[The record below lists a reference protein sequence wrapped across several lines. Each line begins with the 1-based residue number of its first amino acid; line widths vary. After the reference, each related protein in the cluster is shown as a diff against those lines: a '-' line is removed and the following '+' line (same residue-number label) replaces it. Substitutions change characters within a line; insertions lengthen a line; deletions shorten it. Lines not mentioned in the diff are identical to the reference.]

1 MTLLRSYVSGA
12 WTEPTDEG
20 RPVLDAVT
28 GEEVARVSSAGIDV
42 AAALDYGR
50 ATGGPALRE
59 LTFHQRAALLK
70 SLGQMLRE
78 HRPELYAL
86 SARTG
91 ATLGDAK
98 FDVDGG
104 IGVLLSY
111 ASKAK
116 RELPNDV
123 VLAEGAVEPLGR
135 GGAFVGQH
143 ILTSRRGVAVQI
155 NAFNFPVW
163 GPLEKFAP
171 AFIAGVPTL
180 VKPATQTAYLTARLV
195 ELMIETGLLPPGSL
209 QLVCGSASGLL
220 DHAGE
225 QDLVSFTGSAATA
238 QHLRA
243 HPAVVSRSV
252 RFNAEADSLNCSIL
266 GPDAHPGTPEF
277 DLYVGQLVTEMT
289 VKAGQKC
296 TAIRRAFVPA
306 ALAGQVAEAVCD
318 RLAAV
323 VVGNPAEDDV
333 RMGALASLEQRE
345 EVRRSVKALLTA
357 GRLIFGDPDRVEVV
371 GASAERGA
379 FIAPLLL
386 HSDDPGRPEPH
397 QVEAFGPVSTIIG
410 YDGAAEVI
418 ELAARGRG
426 SLAGS
431 VVTADAEFAR
441 EVVLGLAPWHGR
453 LLVLDRDDA
462 PESTGHGSPLPMLV
476 HGGPG
481 RAGGGEE
488 MGGMRGV
495 MHHMQRTAIQ
505 ASPRVLSAVT
515 GRWMPGTGRNTAG
528 GHPFRKSLAEL
539 RIGDSVVAGP
549 RRVTLA
555 DIEHF
560 ADFTGDTFYAHM
572 DEEAAR
578 ANPFFD
584 GRVAHG
590 YLIVSFAAGLFV
602 QPDPGPVLANY
613 GLENLRFLT
622 PVYPG
627 DELTVTLTCK
637 QITPREDAEHGEVRW
652 DADVT
657 NQDGKSVATYDVLTL
672 VAKQWP
678 LSARLGRRDGFGR
691 LGEHLTAVDHDRLPG
706 DVTRLLGGQ
715 EQHGVAD
722 VVDAAQMAQRYPRR
736 HRGRVVL
743 AEFGRAFGD
752 NVPRQHRVD
761 RDAAGSQLDRGG
773 PHEAQLSG
781 LARSVVR
788 PARKAGDRAG
798 DGRDEDDPAPARAGQ
813 GGQAGLDRED
823 GALQVDAEYL
833 VEHVL
838 GHVRQPAVREDAR
851 VGAQN
856 VDAAQPLLGDGRHPP
871 AVLPAGHVGLHE
883 RDLAG
888 GLGRGVELLGGG
900 PGRVR
905 ITAGDEDP
913 RAVAGE
919 HAGNPLADA
928 AAAAG
933 YHHGAAGDRCEHDG
947 PLSVR
952 AEI

>member
-1 MTLLRSYVSGA
+1 MSVLRSYVTGT
-12 WTEPTDEG
+12 WVEPADEG
-20 RPVLDAVT
+20 RTVLDAVT
-28 GEEVARVSSAGIDV
+28 GEVVTRVSSAGVDYG
-42 AAALDYGR
+42 AALDYGR
-50 ATGGPALRE
+50 DTGGPALRE

-70 SLGQMLRE
+70 SVGQLLRE
-78 HRPELYAL
+78 HRPELYEL

-91 ATLGDAK
+91 ATLGDAQ

-111 ASKAK
+111 ASKAR
-116 RELPNDV
+116 RELPNDT
-123 VLAEGAVEPLGR
+123 VLVEGAVEPLSRDGS
-135 GGAFVGQH
+135 FVGQH
-143 ILTSRRGVAVQI
+143 ILTPLRGVAVQI

-195 ELMIETGLLPPGSL
+195 ELMVGSGLLPPGSL

-220 DHAGE
+220 DAVGE

-238 QHLRA
+238 QLLRA

-266 GPDAHPGTPEF
+266 GPDAEPGTPEF
-277 DLYVGQLVTEMT
+277 DLYVKQLVTEMT

-306 ALAGQVAEAVCD
+306 ALAGQVTEAVRD
-318 RLAAV
+318 RLAKV
-323 VVGNPAEDDV
+323 VVGSPAEKNV

-357 GRLIFGDPDRVEVV
+357 GRLVFGDPDHVEVA

-379 FIAPLLL
+379 FISPLLL
-386 HSDDPGRPEPH
+386 RSDDASRPEPH

-410 YDGAAEVI
+410 YHGTDQVI
-418 ELAARGRG
+418 GLAARGLG

-431 VVTADAEFAR
+431 VVSADPAFAR
-441 EVVLGLAPWHGR
+441 AVVLGLAPWHGR

-462 PESTGHGSPLPMLV
+462 ATSTGHGSPLPMLV

-488 MGGMRGV
+488 MGGIRGV
-495 MHHMQRTAIQ
+495 LHHMQRTAVQ

-515 GRWMPGTGRNTAG
+515 GRWVAGTERDTSG
-528 GHPFRKSLAEL
+528 GHPFRKSLADL
-539 RIGDSVVAGP
+539 RIGDAVVAGP
-549 RRVTLA
+549 RQVTLA

-560 ADFTGDTFYAHM
+560 AEFTGDTFYAHM

-637 QITPREDAEHGEVRW
+637 QIIPREDAEHGEVRW

-657 NQDGKSVATYDVLTL
+657 NQDGQSVATYDVLTL

-678 LSARLGRRDGFGR
+678 
-691 LGEHLTAVDHDRLPG
+691 PP
-706 DVTRLLGGQ
+706 
-715 EQHGVAD
+715 
-722 VVDAAQMAQRYPRR
+722 AAQ
-736 HRGRVVL
+736 
-743 AEFGRAFGD
+743 
-752 NVPRQHRVD
+752 
-761 RDAAGSQLDRGG
+761 
-773 PHEAQLSG
+773 
-781 LARSVVR
+781 
-788 PARKAGDRAG
+788 
-798 DGRDEDDPAPARAGQ
+798 
-813 GGQAGLDRED
+813 
-823 GALQVDAEYL
+823 
-833 VEHVL
+833 
-838 GHVRQPAVREDAR
+838 
-851 VGAQN
+851 
-856 VDAAQPLLGDGRHPP
+856 
-871 AVLPAGHVGLHE
+871 
-883 RDLAG
+883 
-888 GLGRGVELLGGG
+888 
-900 PGRVR
+900 
-905 ITAGDEDP
+905 
-913 RAVAGE
+913 
-919 HAGNPLADA
+919 
-928 AAAAG
+928 
-933 YHHGAAGDRCEHDG
+933 
-947 PLSVR
+947 
-952 AEI
+952 